1 MNDGS
6 VAKPAV
12 VRMRVPR
19 PPTTTPRTE
28 GRRSR
33 RRAISQVFVHIEAP
47 ALDHQAWVTE
57 ALDLNVDG
65 MGLVLPP
72 ALPVATGLL
81 LTFRLG
87 EEFDFS
93 RVPALLL
100 HREPLAGVGG
110 VHFLNWDEVERARLI
125 EFLARN

>member
-1 MNDGS
+1 
-6 VAKPAV
+6 
-12 VRMRVPR
+12 
-19 PPTTTPRTE
+19 
-28 GRRSR
+28 
-33 RRAISQVFVHIEAP
+33 
-47 ALDHQAWVTE
+47 
-57 ALDLNVDG
+57 

-72 ALPVATGLL
+72 ALPIATGLL

-87 EEFDFS
+87 DEFDFS

-110 VHFLNWDEVERARLI
+110 VHFLNWDEVERSRLI